1 MSNGYYQLTTGRV
14 AAINGDCAFP
24 PLKYALSEPN
34 GLIAIGGDL
43 TVTRLLSAYKQG
55 IFPWFNHDPMH
66 RDEPVMWWS
75 PNPRMVLYPD
85 ELKIS
90 KSLAKTLKAHH
101 KNNTFES
108 RINTAFQAVITACS
122 ETPRIEKNSSEHAGS
137 QSNTWISPDM
147 IAAYCELH
155 QQGFAISSETW
166 LNGELVGGCYGVK
179 IGRMFYGESMF
190 YTQPNASKIAFV
202 NLVKWLKNQHVG
214 LIDCQMKTPL
224 LESFGGRE
232 ISRDEFSQMLTK
244 LVHY

>member
-1 MSNGYYQLTTGRV
+1 MSTGYYQFETGRV
-14 AAINGDCAFP
+14 AAIDDGCQEYFQFP
-24 PLKYALSEPN
+24 PLNQALSEPN

-43 TVTRLLSAYKQG
+43 SAARLLSAYKQG
-55 IFPWFNHDPMH
+55 IFPWYSEG
-66 RDEPVMWWS
+66 EPIMWWS
-75 PNPRMVLYPD
+75 PNPRMVLYPE

-90 KSLAKTLKAHH
+90 KSLAKTVKKH
-101 KNNTFES
+101 TFES

-122 ETPRIEKNSSEHAGS
+122 NTIRND
-137 QSNTWISPDM
+137 QSGTWISPDM

-155 QQGFAISSETW
+155 QQGFAMSSETW
-166 LNGELVGGCYGVK
+166 MNGKLVGGCYGVK

-190 YTQPNASKIAFV
+190 HTQPNASKIAFV
-202 NLVKWLKNQHVG
+202 NLVEWLKTQQVG

-232 ISRDEFSQMLTK
+232 ISRDEFSQILTK

>member
-1 MSNGYYQLTTGRV
+1 MSNAYYQLSTGRV
-14 AAINGDCAFP
+14 VAIDSDYQDNHQFP
-24 PLKYALSEPN
+24 ALNKALTEPN

-43 TVTRLLSAYKQG
+43 SAARLLSAYKQG
-55 IFPWFNHDPMH
+55 IFPWFNEG
-66 RDEPVMWWS
+66 EPVMWWS

-90 KSLAKTLKAHH
+90 KSLAKTLKTNN
-101 KNNTFES
+101 KNSTFES

-122 ETPRIEKNSSEHAGS
+122 NTPRIEKVSGQHAG
-137 QSNTWISPDM
+137 TWISPAM

-155 QQGFAISSETW
+155 QQGFAVSSETW
-166 LNGELVGGCYGVK
+166 LDGKLVGGCYGVK

-190 YTQPNASKIAFV
+190 HTQANASKIAFV
-202 NLVKWLKNQHVG
+202 NLVEWLKNQQVR

-232 ISRDEFSQMLTK
+232 ISRDDFAAALKILTF
-244 LVHY
+244 